1 MVLTL
6 QTCSFSCV
14 KRTANSAAH
23 ALAKY
28 ARQVDDEVVWLE
40 ESPPPI
46 LEALYLDNGYFFF
59 FFEKKIMVIS

>member
-14 KRTANSAAH
+14 KRTANSTAH